1 MKKFSIILIAVFM
14 LSICTGSVF
23 AQKYAITNAT
33 IVTVTNGTIENGT
46 LIMEDGKITR
56 VGRNIS
62 APSDAMVVDG
72 RGKFVYPGMI
82 DCYTGVGLSETA
94 GIWQTSDQVGT
105 GEFNTYFRA
114 SQAVNP
120 ASKMIGIMR
129 YTGITTVI
137 ATPFTADGIIG
148 GQEFLMNLEGWS
160 TDEMTVIDP
169 VGMQLNWPGY
179 RTGGR
184 RGGQGQ
190 ESENAKDRTARLR
203 KELDGLLEK
212 TRMYI
217 KAMEE
222 YEAGTRQ
229 TPPAKDLEIEPMIP
243 IVKKEIPFTINIGT
257 PKKIKEVIEWVKEQ
271 DVKAVFA
278 GNTDVYKMAEEYAE
292 SGIPML
298 YTEMFRMPSM
308 NQPYDLYYSIPKVL
322 YDAGVKFAFCEP
334 GVSSVRNL
342 PFKAG
347 MAAAYGLPKDE
358 SLKGVTIY
366 PAQFYGFDDILGS
379 LEVGKMAN
387 VVVTDGDILEPKTHV
402 LNMFIN
408 GKEVDLT
415 QSEDYRL
422 YEKFRSRPKKIKK

>member
-1 MKKFSIILIAVFM
+1 MKKYSILFIAIFL
-14 LSICTGSVF
+14 LSICAGNVF

-56 VGRNIS
+56 IGRNIS

-82 DCYTGVGLSETA
+82 GCYTGIGLNITS
-94 GIWQTSDQVGT
+94 GIWQTTDQTET

-120 ASKMIGIMR
+120 ASKMINIHR
-129 YTGITTVI
+129 YTGITNAI
-137 ATPFTADGIIG
+137 ATPMTADGIIG

-160 TDEMTVIDP
+160 ADELTAKDP
-169 VGMQLNWPGY
+169 VSMQLNWPGY

-184 RGGQGQ
+184 RGGPDQ
-190 ESENAKDRTARLR
+190 ESENAKVRTERLK
-203 KELDGLLEK
+203 KELDELLDK

-217 KAMEE
+217 KAMEDF
-222 YEAGTRQ
+222 EAGSRQ
-229 TPPAKDLEIEPMIP
+229 TPPEKDIMIEPLIP
-243 IVKKEIPFTINIGT
+243 IVKKEIPFTISVGT
-257 PKKIKEVIEWVKEQ
+257 PSKIKEAIKWVKEQ
-271 DVKAVFA
+271 DVKAVFF
-278 GNTDVYKMAEEYAE
+278 GNTDVYKMAEEFAE

-298 YTEMFRMPSM
+298 YTELLRMPSL

-342 PFKAG
+342 PFIAG
-347 MAAAYGLPKDE
+347 MAAAYGLPKEE
-358 SLKGVTIY
+358 SLKAVTIY
-366 PAQFYGFDDILGS
+366 PAQFYGIDDMLGS
-379 LEVGKMAN
+379 LEEGKMAN
-387 VVVTDGDILEPKTHV
+387 VVVTDGDLLEPRTHV

-415 QSEDYRL
+415 KSEDYRL
-422 YEKFRSRPKKIKK
+422 YEKFRSRPKIKK